1 MSIQN
6 LIIYKFTSL
15 FQILEELALDLNF
28 KIIFADKEKSLK
40 DKVHLLVK
48 TFIFKASDLISFVRN
63 LIDIL
68 ILSF

>member
-1 MSIQN
+1 MVAFFKISFLSSLTKVLFDSKN
-6 LIIYKFTSL
+6 LQLYKFFSH
-15 FQILEELALDLNF
+15 I
-28 KIIFADKEKSLK
+28 
-40 DKVHLLVK
+40 LVK